1 MHSQERRPAMRFSR
15 IKIQDEKVRASLD
28 KALEDS
34 RFWSL
39 VIVVVAQEKGKE
51 KVRKKMRKRK

>member
-1 MHSQERRPAMRFSR
+1 MRFSR